1 MWIVAKIKNKEFN
14 ILKKSLRETLGSEPE
29 LYGPKILVDNFSN
42 NKISK
47 KRKFILNDY
56 IFMKHEKFNRE
67 SEIRSIK
74 YLKGMNFILP
84 FFNSSQNEI
93 ISFINKC
100 KENEN
105 KFGYLSQSF
114 FDLVINKKIQFKTG
128 PFSKFVGALIEV
140 QKNKLKVLVKNYLV
154 SINSKKTIIF

>member
-1 MWIVAKIKNKEFN
+1 MWIVVKIKKNEFN

-42 NKISK
+42 NKISR

-56 IFMKHEKFNRE
+56 IFMKHEKFKNDNE
-67 SEIRSIK
+67 LRSIR

-93 ISFINKC
+93 ISFINK
-100 KENEN
+100 
-105 KFGYLSQSF
+105 
-114 FDLVINKKIQFKTG
+114 
-128 PFSKFVGALIEV
+128 
-140 QKNKLKVLVKNYLV
+140 
-154 SINSKKTIIF
+154 